1 MVIIA
6 TRYEQLNKVA
16 MNINTLTEFLEAS
29 QCQYRIYDLGRK
41 VAKIGNK
48 DFQKIAHND
57 LPYPFPIQQH
67 AFIAIT
73 FWQVGKQQD
82 HFIWFLKMPVDEQ
95 GFLKITAQSSFIK
108 MVVAAMGKDLTADIG
123 KELQESLASNPFIFK
138 PSAEKLAI
146 FNATINAAFI
156 RPASSFYPAAL
167 NYFSGKNSWSEW
179 QTLGIQGIADISARL
194 SYDNNQQ
201 NLINALPHLPAQPL
215 QSLALCL
222 EHQTDIGTELATA
235 IANQAEI
242 ELQADRQENAI
253 LLLRALASAPAVGIS
268 KTLLENQFASTLVYN
283 EHWYVGI
290 AGRLWQLLEDET
302 LLNRFFESLANHH
315 ISLFPQL
322 FTDLVAIPA
331 LRDKVLKQLRLSVRS
346 PALSEAIGILFSGVK
361 S

>member
-1 MVIIA
+1 
-6 TRYEQLNKVA
+6 
-16 MNINTLTEFLEAS
+16 MNINTLTEFLQAS

-41 VAKIGNK
+41 VTKIGNK

-108 MVVAAMGKDLTADIG
+108 MVVEAMGKDLTAEIG
-123 KELQESLASNPFIFK
+123 KELQELLASNPFIFK

-156 RPASSFYPAAL
+156 RPASSFYSQAVD
-167 NYFSGKNSWSEW
+167 YFSGKTHWSEW
-179 QTLGIQGIADISARL
+179 QTLGIQGIADICTRL

-201 NLINALPHLPAQPL
+201 SLIDALPHLPAQPL

-222 EHQTDIGTELATA
+222 EHQTEISSELASA
-235 IANQAEI
+235 IAKQAQV
-242 ELQADRQENAI
+242 ELQADHQENAI
-253 LLLRALASAPAVGIS
+253 LLVRALASAPAVGIT
-268 KTLLENQFASTLVYN
+268 KTLLEQQFSSALVYN

-290 AGRLWQLLEDET
+290 AGRLWSQLEDET

-315 ISLFPQL
+315 KALFTQL
-322 FTDLVAIPA
+322 FSDLVAIPA
-331 LRDKVLKQLRLSVRS
+331 LRDKVLKQLRVSVRS
-346 PALSEAIGILFSGVK
+346 PALSEAIGLLFSGVK